1 MDKKKRQF
9 RDAPHLNSIMRAW
22 LLVIP
27 IIVGV
32 IGSGTTIALWL
43 AVRGESTV
51 SHQVSSLDKDL
62 LNSIRINF
70 RRTYLQYLRAR
81 INPGTSPE
89 QIEKLDQR
97 LNELA
102 QEEGKIISKY
112 DPGYVSTQS
121 SALRTLSEILVQLP
135 GPIVYTLC
143 LVVGASLFAMTR
155 SIASFIISRRYSLDP
170 GSDYIREI

>member
-9 RDAPHLNSIMRAW
+9 RDAPHLNSLMRTW

-27 IIVGV
+27 IVVGV
-32 IGSGTTIALWL
+32 ISSGTTIALWL

-51 SHQVSSLDKDL
+51 SYQVSPLDKDL
-62 LNSIRINF
+62 LDSIRINF

-81 INPGTSPE
+81 INPSTGPE
-89 QIEKLDQR
+89 QIEQLDQR
-97 LNELA
+97 LNELV

-112 DPGYVSTQS
+112 DPGYVSNRP
-121 SALRTLSEILVQLP
+121 SALRTLSEILAQLP

-143 LVVGASLFAMTR
+143 LVIGASLFTMTR
-155 SIASFIISRRYSLDP
+155 SIAFFIISRRYSLDP